1 MQGFLV
7 ACLNALVANPDG
19 FLEQLTGHWPAEKPR
34 GRPRKATSPPG
45 DSDKTNNAPSS

>member
-19 FLEQLTGHWPAEKPR
+19 FLEQLKEHWPAEKPR
-34 GRPRKATSPPG
+34 GRPRKATSPPADG
-45 DSDKTNNAPSS
+45 DKTDNAPAN